1 MYSILIMIFKM
12 IISSNQMRRAVDGC
26 CCDLSG
32 EFSFDLKSMK
42 HWNHFIRKIEIH
54 ILMWWDC
61 QHQCSNFPR
70 DGVHHKW
77 NGGVIELSG
86 QFPFFLWYHLFRF
99 GCLNWVVYILMSLRN
114 RKWITLVKNQHW
126 SSSLLHI
133 LFLFLSFILHHQL

>member
-1 MYSILIMIFKM
+1 MYSILLMIFKM

-42 HWNHFIRKIEIH
+42 HWNDFIRKIEIH

-70 DGVHHKW
+70 DGDHHKW
-77 NGGVIELSG
+77 NGGVIEVSG
-86 QFPFFLWYHLFRF
+86 QFPFLCDFISFDLVVWIELFIYWCLWEIENELPSSKINIDHLLF
-99 GCLNWVVYILMSLRN
+99 SL
-114 RKWITLVKNQHW
+114 
-126 SSSLLHI
+126 
-133 LFLFLSFILHHQL
+133 LFLSFILHHQL